1 METPESKLQSSKDL
15 LKSLED
21 DLYKIE
27 SEHISLAQKKEGL
40 LKQIEDTKNKIVLLE
55 TVTDQYNELI
65 KSFEAKKNDL
75 LRKIQ

>member
-1 METPESKLQSSKDL
+1 METPQAKLQSSKHL

-27 SEHISLAQKKEGL
+27 SEHISLAQKKEDL

-55 TVTDQYNELI
+55 LVTDQYNELV
-65 KSFEAKKNDL
+65 KSFEAKKTEL
-75 LRKIQ
+75 FGKI

>member
-1 METPESKLQSSKDL
+1 METPQAKLQSSKHL

-27 SEHISLAQKKEGL
+27 SEHISLAQKKEDL